1 MELSKNVQ
9 ILNIVAGCEKQI
21 KLLQDS
27 TKECDSFKTIKS
39 GKSLQISRSQNNS
52 LLNQYEFRAIPSRT
66 IPKKID
72 LHHLRR
78 GVKTR
83 IVAVTI

>member
-52 LLNQYEFRAIPSRT
+52 PHSRT
-66 IPKKID
+66 KE
-72 LHHLRR
+72 
-78 GVKTR
+78 
-83 IVAVTI
+83 